1 MKKVV
6 LNVIAAVLM
15 TVGLGGVAMISP
27 AYAADDGTN
36 NIKDCVGKVDC
47 DAIKGDSE
55 GVFGKNDLMG
65 TLTTIINV
73 IVGMVGFVAVAM
85 IVMGTIW
92 KIKKKDWA
100 GLEKYICEIE
110 EMCKVQIAREKN
122 VINQLLILM
131 DRLACLYSKDEA
143 DELALFMYRPDK
155 ERKYHYKKEWYAE
168 SVRMPFENITIPVP
182 TGYRD
187 ILRVLYGEDYMVPQ
201 HWKRD

>member
-27 AYAADDGTN
+27 AYAAD

-85 IVMGTIW
+85 IVMGGISYATSQGDAAKTRKAMNTI
-92 KIKKKDWA
+92 
-100 GLEKYICEIE
+100 
-110 EMCKVQIAREKN
+110 
-122 VINQLLILM
+122 
-131 DRLACLYSKDEA
+131 
-143 DELALFMYRPDK
+143 
-155 ERKYHYKKEWYAE
+155 
-168 SVRMPFENITIPVP
+168 
-182 TGYRD
+182 
-187 ILRVLYGEDYMVPQ
+187 LYGVVGLVVALLAFAIVNFVLVNVFGGE
-201 HWKRD
+201 

>member
-27 AYAADDGTN
+27 AYAAD

-55 GVFGKNDLMG
+55 GVFGENDLMG

-85 IVMGTIW
+85 IVMGGISYATSQGDAAKTKKAMNTI
-92 KIKKKDWA
+92 
-100 GLEKYICEIE
+100 
-110 EMCKVQIAREKN
+110 
-122 VINQLLILM
+122 
-131 DRLACLYSKDEA
+131 
-143 DELALFMYRPDK
+143 
-155 ERKYHYKKEWYAE
+155 
-168 SVRMPFENITIPVP
+168 
-182 TGYRD
+182 
-187 ILRVLYGEDYMVPQ
+187 LYGVVGLVVALLAFAIVNFVLVNVFGG
-201 HWKRD
+201 K

>member
-27 AYAADDGTN
+27 AYAAD
-36 NIKDCVGKVDC
+36 IKDCVGKVDC

-85 IVMGTIW
+85 IVMGGISYATSQGDAAKTKKAMNTI
-92 KIKKKDWA
+92 
-100 GLEKYICEIE
+100 
-110 EMCKVQIAREKN
+110 
-122 VINQLLILM
+122 
-131 DRLACLYSKDEA
+131 
-143 DELALFMYRPDK
+143 
-155 ERKYHYKKEWYAE
+155 
-168 SVRMPFENITIPVP
+168 
-182 TGYRD
+182 
-187 ILRVLYGEDYMVPQ
+187 LYGVVGLVVALLAFAIVNFVLVNVFGG
-201 HWKRD
+201 K

>member
-27 AYAADDGTN
+27 AYAAD

-85 IVMGTIW
+85 IVMGGISYATSQGDAAKTKKAMNTI
-92 KIKKKDWA
+92 
-100 GLEKYICEIE
+100 
-110 EMCKVQIAREKN
+110 
-122 VINQLLILM
+122 
-131 DRLACLYSKDEA
+131 
-143 DELALFMYRPDK
+143 
-155 ERKYHYKKEWYAE
+155 
-168 SVRMPFENITIPVP
+168 
-182 TGYRD
+182 
-187 ILRVLYGEDYMVPQ
+187 LYGVVGLVVALLAFAIVNFVLVNVFGGE
-201 HWKRD
+201 

>member
-36 NIKDCVGKVDC
+36 NIKDCVGKVNC

-85 IVMGTIW
+85 IVMGGISYATSQGDAAKTKKAMNTI
-92 KIKKKDWA
+92 
-100 GLEKYICEIE
+100 
-110 EMCKVQIAREKN
+110 
-122 VINQLLILM
+122 
-131 DRLACLYSKDEA
+131 
-143 DELALFMYRPDK
+143 
-155 ERKYHYKKEWYAE
+155 
-168 SVRMPFENITIPVP
+168 
-182 TGYRD
+182 
-187 ILRVLYGEDYMVPQ
+187 LYGVVGLVVALLAFAIVNFVLVNVFGGE
-201 HWKRD
+201 